1 MTIKDIRP
9 TGELPA
15 LLEELAAR
23 RSGLATSR
31 AWHHRKKDGTII
43 DVDITSHTLDFSGR
57 HAELILVNDIT
68 ERKRAE
74 DQLLKTNEALTVMTQ
89 QLWQASKLATMGE
102 LAASIAHELNNPLA
116 TVALRAESL
125 NEQFAEDDAR
135 RASLTV
141 IIQEVERMAN
151 LVSNLLVFSRR
162 SHPQIST
169 VDLRE
174 ELTSSLDF
182 IHYHLRNRK
191 INVFKE
197 FAADL
202 PTVQADR
209 QQLRQVF
216 LNLMTNASDAMSEG
230 GTLTVRARRGV
241 LGNGAAAV
249 TMEFTDTG
257 IGIEP
262 EDMPKLWES
271 FFTTKP
277 EGKGTGLGLP
287 ICRRTVEEHR
297 GTIEVESEVGV
308 GTTVRIVLPGTEP
321 GVTFDRD

>member
-1 MTIKDIRP
+1 M
-9 TGELPA
+9 
-15 LLEELAAR
+15 
-23 RSGLATSR
+23 
-31 AWHHRKKDGTII
+31 
-43 DVDITSHTLDFSGR
+43 
-57 HAELILVNDIT
+57 
-68 ERKRAE
+68 
-74 DQLLKTNEALTVMTQ
+74 
-89 QLWQASKLATMGE
+89 
-102 LAASIAHELNNPLA
+102 
-116 TVALRAESL
+116 
-125 NEQFAEDDAR
+125 
-135 RASLTV
+135 
-141 IIQEVERMAN
+141 
-151 LVSNLLVFSRR
+151 
-162 SHPQIST
+162 
-169 VDLRE
+169 DLRE

-191 INVFKE
+191 INVVKE

-241 LGNGAAAV
+241 LGNGSAAV

-262 EDMPKLWES
+262 GDMPKLWES